1 MRSTLP
7 SWFKRKIKPANRPG
21 YLWPDITR
29 KTSANPVYCR
39 PLRQNLWRFP
49 RIPKTT
55 FWPFLPFERKYET
68 RRESFVYRLVC
79 LPIKLCDFNVLL
91 RCQSV
96 CQSEKIT
103 VFSTF
108 RNLLKRTYFRRKLK
122 ILVKT
127 KCGIEIT
134 LNSWIW
140 FKSPKNKL
148 MEILT
153 NSSGPPV
160 RNCGYNIWIV

>member
-1 MRSTLP
+1 MRWTLP

-21 YLWPDITR
+21 YLWADITR

-55 FWPFLPFERKYET
+55 FWPFLPFERKYKT

-79 LPIKLCDFNVLL
+79 LPIKLSDFNVLL

-96 CQSEKIT
+96 CQSEKNI
-103 VFSTF
+103 VFSTFF
-108 RNLLKRTYFRRKLK
+108 RNLLKRTYFRWKLK
-122 ILVKT
+122 IYYLE
-127 KCGIEIT
+127 KCGMG
-134 LNSWIW
+134 
-140 FKSPKNKL
+140 FKFDHQFKEQSMKL
-148 MEILT
+148 ETLT
-153 NSSGPPV
+153 NSSGHPV
-160 RNCGYNIWIV
+160 RSFCNTKILT